1 MHHSVLIQV
10 NEYLHKHFGN
20 DLSHKP
26 LALQVKADE
35 PKR

>member
-1 MHHSVLIQV
+1 MNSVKV
-10 NEYLHKHFGN
+10 NEYLHKHFGS

-35 PKR
+35 PNR